1 MSIHKIL
8 APILAAIC
16 TIAAYPQQH
25 YSANIAVGV
34 KGGATLSQTMFS
46 PGIEQAFITGMLGG
60 VTFRY
65 IEEQHFGLIAEVNME
80 QRGWKETFDETQY
93 SFQRKLTYLQ
103 IPLLAHIYFGSD
115 VTKFFFNAGP
125 EIGFMISDK
134 CSANFNYH
142 DLAGLPSDFPI
153 ENRNTEQFTMDIKN
167 KIDYGISAGLGM
179 ELVAKRKHSIM
190 LEGRFYYGLNKIF
203 SSRKRDT
210 FAASNGMSIMVTLG
224 YMFRIK

>member
-103 IPLLAHIYFGSD
+103 IPLLAHIYFGS
-115 VTKFFFNAGP
+115 
-125 EIGFMISDK
+125 
-134 CSANFNYH
+134 
-142 DLAGLPSDFPI
+142 AGLPSDFPI

-190 LEGRFYYGLNKIF
+190 LEGRFYYGLNNIF